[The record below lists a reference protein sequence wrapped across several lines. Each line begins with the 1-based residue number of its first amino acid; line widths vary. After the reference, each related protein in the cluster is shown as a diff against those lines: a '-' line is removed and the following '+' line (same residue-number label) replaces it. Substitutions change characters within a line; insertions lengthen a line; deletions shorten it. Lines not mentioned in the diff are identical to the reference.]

1 MDRNIEKKLQAIEE
15 KKERFAREMELLEK
29 QKEEMIQQSYKNVI
43 QYCSDLNLHN
53 LDERYII
60 GALVYAKQAN
70 DENNKE
76 KLNELETLAH
86 DFLRQNK
93 RRSKIN
99 KTKKNSKDNIS
110 DEKTDTK
117 DDNA

>member
-43 QYCSDLNLHN
+43 KYCSDLNLHN

-93 RRSKIN
+93 RRPKA
-99 KTKKNSKDNIS
+99 KKAEKNSKGS
-110 DEKTDTK
+110 VHDEKTDTEN
-117 DDNA
+117 DNT